1 MTDSDPTLPADVEP
15 SGSPIPPDGGMPPS
29 AGVAAPRTFPGRVR
43 YGGALLSAL
52 IPGLGQ
58 VAIGRRRRALPFL
71 ALVALAV
78 LAVVFLLMT
87 RPFLSIAAT
96 FADPDVV
103 GTILV
108 IEIVVLAV
116 RLLAVGA
123 VVVDGRFPR
132 LRPRDALPVALLA
145 LFVVLPQLGLAAYT
159 AQLRQT
165 DQAVFGPSIGD
176 DGIDDNAPF
185 PSSPVITPLPL
196 TDSPSPFGSAFAT
209 PAASPT
215 PGPPRMTVLLIGIDS
230 GVGRNTALT
239 DTMIVAS
246 LDPVGKTVS
255 MVSVPRDTVNVPLP
269 GGGVFYPKINS
280 LVSDVRWHPDKYPGY
295 KGDGRAVLA
304 AALGNLLGIRIDY
317 YAQVDLGGFVHLV
330 DSVGGIVVDVDH
342 GMCDANYDEY
352 GYVGSHFSIGPGRHH
367 MNGNTALAYARI
379 RKSIGESD
387 FTRAARQ
394 QQVIVAIR
402 NKIVGGGFLDD
413 PIGFLKAL
421 GDTVRTNV
429 PPKILPDLAPLA
441 TQISAKNVYQ
451 AVIRYPMVHPS
462 AVADPRGS
470 IQLPDLKAI
479 RALGAR
485 MFTTPGVTPD
495 DKYLAPTPTKV
506 ASGPAGPAPV
516 CSNPHSTPAPTPRP
530 TPKPTAKPTPKP
542 SPSASPSASSS
553 PSPSPS
559 PP

>member
-1 MTDSDPTLPADVEP
+1 MTDTDDTSPADRE
-15 SGSPIPPDGGMPPS
+15 SDSPMTFDDAPPRRPTASDGD
-29 AGVAAPRTFPGRVR
+29 ARTFPGRVR
-43 YGGALLSAL
+43 FGAALLSAL
-52 IPGLGQ
+52 VPGLGQ

-71 ALVALAV
+71 VPALLAV
-78 LAVVFLLMT
+78 LVVVVIFLT
-87 RPFLSIAAT
+87 NPAISIAAT

-108 IEIVVLAV
+108 IELVVLAV
-116 RLLAVGA
+116 RVLAVGS
-123 VVVDGRFPR
+123 VLVDGRFPR
-132 LRPRDALPVALLA
+132 LHPRDALPIALLA
-145 LFVVLPQLGLAAYT
+145 AIVVLPQVGLAAWT
-159 AQLRQT
+159 QQLQRT

-185 PSSPVITPLPL
+185 PTFSTDPSFSQVPLVDASGSPV
-196 TDSPSPFGSAFAT
+196 DSPS
-209 PAASPT
+209 ASPT
-215 PGPPRMTVLLIGIDS
+215 PGPQRITVLLIGVDS

-255 MVSVPRDTVNVPLP
+255 MVSIPRDMVDVPLAS
-269 GGGVFYPKINS
+269 GTIFHPKINS
-280 LVSDVRWHPDKYPGY
+280 LVSNVRWNPGAYPGY

-304 AALGNLLGIRIDY
+304 GALGRLLGIRIDY
-317 YAQVDLGGFVHLV
+317 YAQVDLGGFVHVV
-330 DSVGGIVVDVDH
+330 DSIGGIVVDVDH

-352 GYVGSHFSIGPGRHH
+352 GYVGSHFSIGAGRHH
-367 MNGNTALAYARI
+367 MDGNTALAYARI
-379 RKSIGESD
+379 RKSVGESD

-402 NKIVGGGFLDD
+402 AKLVSGGFLDD

-429 PPKILPDLAPLA
+429 PPKLLPSLAPLA

-451 AVIRYPMVHPS
+451 AVVRYPMVHPS
-462 AVADPRGS
+462 ATPDYRGS

-479 RALGAR
+479 AALGAK
-485 MFTTPGVTPD
+485 MFPVPGTIPD
-495 DKYLAPTPTKV
+495 NRFLAPTPTKV
-506 ASGPAGPAPV
+506 AAGPAGPAPV
-516 CSNPHSTPAPTPRP
+516 CSVQHS

-542 SPSASPSASSS
+542 TPKSTPSASPSESLEPSVSAS
-553 PSPSPS
+553 PS
-559 PP
+559 

>member
-1 MTDSDPTLPADVEP
+1 MTHDDPLPSDLGPTASSTPLDAEASLPSSMGA
-15 SGSPIPPDGGMPPS
+15 S
-29 AGVAAPRTFPGRVR
+29 PRTFPGRVR
-43 YGGALLSAL
+43 YGAGLLSAL

-71 ALVALAV
+71 VPLVLALVAVA
-78 LAVVFLLMT
+78 FLLLT
-87 RPFLSIAAT
+87 RPILSLAAT

-145 LFVVLPQLGLAAYT
+145 LFVVLPQLGLAAWT
-159 AQLRQT
+159 VQLKQT
-165 DQAVFGPSIGD
+165 DEAVFGPWIGD
-176 DGIDDNAPF
+176 NGVDDNAPF
-185 PSSPVITPLPL
+185 PTDPVLTPVPNDSSSPS
-196 TDSPSPFGSAFAT
+196 DSSS

-215 PGPPRMTVLLIGIDS
+215 PGPTRLTVLLIGIDS
-230 GVGRNTALT
+230 GVGRNTAAT

-246 LDPVGKTVS
+246 LDPVAKTVS
-255 MVSVPRDTVNVPLP
+255 MVSIPRDMVDVPLAR
-269 GGGVFYPKINS
+269 GGVYHPKING
-280 LVSDVRWHPDKYPGY
+280 LVSDVFWHPDQFPGY

-304 AALGNLLGIRIDY
+304 GALGKLLGIRIDY
-317 YAQVDLGGFVHLV
+317 YAQVDLGGFVRLV
-330 DSVGGIVVDVDH
+330 DSVGGIIVDVDH

-352 GYVGSHFSIGPGRHH
+352 GYEGSHFSIGPGRHH
-367 MNGNTALAYARI
+367 MNGQTALAYARI

-421 GDTVRTNV
+421 GDTIKTNV
-429 PPKILPDLAPLA
+429 PPRLLPDLAPLA
-441 TQISAKNVYQ
+441 SEISSKNVYQ
-451 AVIRYPMVHPS
+451 AVVRSPLVHPGF
-462 AVADPRGS
+462 DIRGS

-479 RALGAR
+479 AALGAK
-485 MFTTPGVTPD
+485 MFPTPGSAIG
-495 DKYLAPTPTKV
+495 DKYLAPAPTKV
-506 ASGPAGPAPV
+506 AAGPAGPAPI
-516 CSNPHSTPAPTPRP
+516 CSNPHSTPPP
-530 TPKPTAKPTPKP
+530 TPKPTPKPTLKP
-542 SPSASPSASSS
+542 SPSASPIASPSHS

-559 PP
+559 